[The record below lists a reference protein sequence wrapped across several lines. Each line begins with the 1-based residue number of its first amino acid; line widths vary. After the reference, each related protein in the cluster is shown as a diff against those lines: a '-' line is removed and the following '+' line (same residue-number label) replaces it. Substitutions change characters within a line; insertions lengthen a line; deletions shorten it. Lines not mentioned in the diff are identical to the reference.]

1 MHLAFD
7 LPPNNTKPS
16 LSIAFDDK
24 TEVQKVVNFIF
35 RNPVDDYMWYEE
47 PVEEV
52 VKDDKDMFVN
62 VAFEKRIEN
71 ALAFLSIWGQVEGD
85 HHKAWVIDQVVRALC
100 GCEWNFNDSFFQNEE
115 YKDWVSG
122 YCYDD
127 SHVMEYEWDIG
138 IAP

>member
-47 PVEEV
+47 PVKEV
-52 VKDDKDMFVN
+52 VKDDKDMLVN

-71 ALAFLSIWGQVEGD
+71 ALEFLSVWGQVEGD

-127 SHVMEYEWDIG
+127 NHVMEYEWDTG

>member
-1 MHLAFD
+1 MYLEFD

-16 LSIAFDDK
+16 LSISFDDK
-24 TEVQKVVNFIF
+24 TEVQKVANFIF

-47 PVEEV
+47 PVKEV
-52 VKDDKDMFVN
+52 VKDDKDMLVN
-62 VAFEKRIEN
+62 KRIDN
-71 ALAFLSIWGQVEGD
+71 ALGFLSIWGQVEGD

-100 GCEWNFNDSFFQNEE
+100 GCEGDFNDSFFQNEE
-115 YKDWVSG
+115 YKDWVYG

-127 SHVMEYEWDIG
+127 NHVMEYEWDIG

>member
-24 TEVQKVVNFIF
+24 AEVQKVVNFIF
-35 RNPVDDYMWYEE
+35 RNPVDDYMWHEE
-47 PVEEV
+47 PVKEV
-52 VKDDKDMFVN
+52 VKDDKDVLVN

-115 YKDWVSG
+115 YKDWISG

-127 SHVMEYEWDIG
+127 NHVMEYEWDTG

>member
-24 TEVQKVVNFIF
+24 AEVQKVVNFIF
-35 RNPVDDYMWYEE
+35 RNPIDDYMWYEE
-47 PVEEV
+47 PIEEV
-52 VKDDKDMFVN
+52 VKDDKDMLVN
-62 VAFEKRIEN
+62 VAFKKRIEN
-71 ALAFLSIWGQVEGD
+71 ALEFLSVWGQVEGD

-127 SHVMEYEWDIG
+127 NHVMEYEWDTG

>member
-52 VKDDKDMFVN
+52 VKDDKDMLVN

-71 ALAFLSIWGQVEGD
+71 ALEFLSVWGQVEGD

-100 GCEWNFNDSFFQNEE
+100 GCEWNFNDSFIQNEE
-115 YKDWVSG
+115 YKDWVSS

-127 SHVMEYEWDIG
+127 NHVMEYEWDTG

>member
-52 VKDDKDMFVN
+52 VKDDKDMLVN
-62 VAFEKRIEN
+62 VAFKKRIEN
-71 ALAFLSIWGQVEGD
+71 ALEFLSVWGQVEGD

-127 SHVMEYEWDIG
+127 NHVMEYEWDTG

>member
-35 RNPVDDYMWYEE
+35 RNPVDDYMWYED
-47 PVEEV
+47 PVKEV
-52 VKDDKDMFVN
+52 VKDDKDELVN
-62 VAFEKRIEN
+62 VEFKKRIDN
-71 ALAFLSIWGQVEGD
+71 ALGFLSIWGQVEGD

-100 GCEWNFNDSFFQNEE
+100 GCEWNFSDSFFQNEE

-127 SHVMEYEWDIG
+127 NHVMEYEWDIG

>member
-127 SHVMEYEWDIG
+127 NHVMEYEWDTG

>member
-16 LSIAFDDK
+16 LSIAFDDNA
-24 TEVQKVVNFIF
+24 EVQKFVNFIF

-47 PVEEV
+47 PVKEV
-52 VKDDKDMFVN
+52 VKDDKDMLVN

-71 ALAFLSIWGQVEGD
+71 ALEFLSIWGQVEGN
-85 HHKAWVIDQVVRALC
+85 HHKTWVIDQVVRALC

-127 SHVMEYEWDIG
+127 NHVMEYEWDTG